1 METGHRFMTK
11 KKTNNGLDIADKNFK
26 KLSIQVSLNGLSFC
40 VADTVSQK
48 ILYSDSEVFSEE
60 LNPIA
65 VLKQLEQLFH
75 KHQLP
80 EKEFD
85 EVIVIHR
92 NTLFGLVPKPLFDAN
107 ELSNY
112 LKFNTKVLPTDT
124 LAYDEI
130 ENQDVINVYVPYANI
145 NNYVY
150 GLFGEFSFFHNGT
163 ILVQSLLN
171 NYAKNK
177 EVICYANVGKG
188 QADITVIEGRNLK
201 LYNSF
206 LYETKEDFTYYLLF
220 VLEQLELD
228 TETVPVKLFGAIS
241 EDDER
246 YQLCYT
252 YIKNISIFA
261 PNSAHHLELGEPED
275 ESIDFTVLNAL

>member
-11 KKTNNGLDIADKNFK
+11 KKINSGLDIADTNFK

-48 ILYSDSEVFSEE
+48 ILYSDRQVFSEE
-60 LNPIA
+60 LNPIR
-65 VLKQLEQLFH
+65 VLEELTQLFQ
-75 KHQLP
+75 KHDLAN
-80 EKEFD
+80 KVFD
-85 EVIVIHR
+85 EVVLIHR
-92 NTLFGLVPKPLFDAN
+92 NTLFALVPRPLFQVN

-130 ENQDVINVYVPYANI
+130 ENQDMINVYVPYTNI
-145 NNYVY
+145 NNYIY
-150 GLFGEFSFFHNGT
+150 DLFGEFSFFHNGS
-163 ILVQSLLN
+163 ILVRSLLN
-171 NYAKNK
+171 NYPKNK
-177 EVICYANVGKG
+177 EAVCYVNVGKR
-188 QADITVIEGRNLK
+188 QLDITVTSAKNLK

-206 LYETKEDFTYYLLF
+206 LYETKEDFVYYLLF

-241 EDDER
+241 KDDER
-246 YQLCYT
+246 YKLSYN
-252 YIKNISIFA
+252 YIENIAIFA
-261 PNSAHHLELGEPED
+261 PDATHHLELGEPQD
-275 ESIDFTVLNAL
+275 QSIDFTVLNSL

>member
-11 KKTNNGLDIADKNFK
+11 KKTNNGLDIADTNFK

-40 VADTVSQK
+40 VIDTVSQK
-48 ILYSDSEVFSEE
+48 ILYSDKQVFPEE

-65 VLKQLEQLFH
+65 VLKELEQLFE
-75 KHQLP
+75 KHQLST
-80 EKEFD
+80 KVFD

-92 NTLFGLVPKPLFDAN
+92 NILFTLVPKPLFDVN
-107 ELSNY
+107 ELHHY

-124 LAYDEI
+124 LAYDELK
-130 ENQDVINVYVPYANI
+130 NQDMVNVYVPYTNI
-145 NNYVY
+145 NNYIY
-150 GLFGEFSFFHNGT
+150 ELFGEFSFFHNGS

-171 NYAKNK
+171 SYAKNN
-177 EVICYANVGKG
+177 ENVCYINVGKR
-188 QADITVIEGRNLK
+188 QLDISVTSGKNLK

-206 LYETKEDFTYYLLF
+206 LYETKEDFAYYVLF

-228 TETVPVKLFGAIS
+228 TETVPVKMFGAIS

-252 YIKNISIFA
+252 YIKHITIFA
-261 PNSAHHLELGEPED
+261 PNSSHHSALGEPED
-275 ESIDFTVLNAL
+275 ESIDFTILNSL